1 MPSAAPRRALNLDR
15 LWIDL
20 QRSLGF
26 VREGLEHCQSS
37 NSFLGTSDNLAKCD
51 ATLVFATLRI
61 LGKEEKRSGPTTVA
75 RAVAETCS
83 VEDGTPL
90 TGGSLSALAS
100 RWPIALLRNDGGESS
115 YLTTE
120 WKST

>member
-37 NSFLGTSDNLAKCD
+37 DSLLGTNDNLAKCD
-51 ATLVFATLRI
+51 ATLVFAMLRI
-61 LGKEEKRSGPTTVA
+61 LGKEGEKLQKRRQLV
-75 RAVAETCS
+75 
-83 VEDGTPL
+83 
-90 TGGSLSALAS
+90 GS
-100 RWPIALLRNDGGESS
+100 NDCR
-115 YLTTE
+115 
-120 WKST
+120 KSCC